1 MKHAIVAGIGAALA
15 AIGAAG
21 DAAAGVWRWGCI
33 GPLGD
38 QQILFT
44 RYNLIVVPA
53 KPARGKLEDIIASN
67 DLAQGLAQALAQ
79 GASDIE
85 QYIATDVNSGF
96 TPTLEFTRGDDG
108 KNKITLAEKSS
119 RRLSHHA
126 AMVCGRDEERDV
138 YRKVYR
144 YQHNDEA
151 PRDIT
156 LQCMEYTLST
166 RGGRPCIDRP

>member
-1 MKHAIVAGIGAALA
+1 MAGLGVALA
-15 AIGAAG
+15 AIGTAS
-21 DAAAGVWRWGCI
+21 DASAGVWRWGCI

-38 QQILFT
+38 QQILFS
-44 RYNLIVVPA
+44 RYNLIVVAA
-53 KPARGKLEDIIASN
+53 KPPRGKLEEIITSD
-67 DLAQGLAQALAQ
+67 DLAK

-85 QYIATDVNSGF
+85 QFIATDANSGF
-96 TPTLEFTRGDDG
+96 TPTLEFTIGDDG
-108 KNKITLAEKSS
+108 KNKITLTEKSS
-119 RRLSHHA
+119 KRLSHHA

-138 YRKVYR
+138 FRKVYR
-144 YQHNDEA
+144 YQHNEEA

>member
-1 MKHAIVAGIGAALA
+1 MKHAIMAGLGVALA
-15 AIGAAG
+15 AIGTAS
-21 DAAAGVWRWGCI
+21 DASAGVWRWGCI

-38 QQILFT
+38 QQILFS
-44 RYNLIVVPA
+44 RYNLIVVAA
-53 KPARGKLEDIIASN
+53 KPPRGKLEEIITSD
-67 DLAQGLAQALAQ
+67 DLAK

-85 QYIATDVNSGF
+85 QFIATDANSGF
-96 TPTLEFTRGDDG
+96 TPTLEFTIGNDG
-108 KNKITLAEKSS
+108 KNKITLTEKSS
-119 RRLSHHA
+119 KRLSHHA

-138 YRKVYR
+138 FRKVYR
-144 YQHNDEA
+144 YQHNEEA

>member
-15 AIGAAG
+15 AVCCAG
-21 DAAAGVWRWGCI
+21 DASAGIWRWGCI

-44 RYNLIVVPA
+44 RYNLIVVPT
-53 KPARGKLEDIIASN
+53 KPPRGKLADIIAS
-67 DLAQGLAQALAQ
+67 DDLAQ

-108 KNKITLAEKSS
+108 NNKVTLAEKSS
-119 RRLSHHA
+119 KRLFHHA

-138 YRKVYR
+138 FRKVYR
-144 YQHNDEA
+144 YRHNDEA
-151 PRDIT
+151 PRDVT
-156 LQCMEYTLST
+156 LQCMEYMLST